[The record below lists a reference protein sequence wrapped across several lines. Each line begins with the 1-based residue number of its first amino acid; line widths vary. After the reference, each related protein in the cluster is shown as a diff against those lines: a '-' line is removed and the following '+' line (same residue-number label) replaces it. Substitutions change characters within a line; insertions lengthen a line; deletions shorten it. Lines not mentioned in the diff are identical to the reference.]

1 MANQNQNSQSSRKPN
16 VSPTGTKRFQSRRLY
31 LQMLTLFAVVLAACL
46 GISIFFRVDTI
57 SVSGAERYTAW
68 TVAEASGIQQ
78 GDNLLFFGR
87 AGAQVKIRQA
97 LPYVEKVRIGI
108 RLPGTVLIEIE
119 EVSVAY
125 SIRDL
130 DGSWWLITAQG
141 RVVEQVNSA
150 SAGNCTRIEGVT
162 LDSPVAGEQAVAWEQ
177 PQQTAQTEQSQI
189 TAQRSAD
196 LLQAALEIAVQLER
210 CELMGEAA
218 SIHVEDMQQLYLW
231 YGSRFQVKLGDSAD
245 MDSKIAAMKS
255 AVEQMGQFQSG
266 ILEVLLSD
274 GKWKIVYRQQ

>member
-1 MANQNQNSQSSRKPN
+1 MANQTQNSPSPRKPN
-16 VSPTGTKRFQSRRLY
+16 VSASGAKGFQSRRLY
-31 LQMLTLFAVVLAACL
+31 LQLLTLFAVALAVCL

-57 SVSGAERYTAW
+57 TVTGAERYNAW
-68 TVAEASGIQQ
+68 TVAQASGIEN

-119 EVSVAY
+119 EVPVVY

-130 DGSWWLITAQG
+130 DGSWWLITSQG

-150 SAGNCTRIEGVT
+150 SAVNCTSIEGVT
-162 LDSPVAGEQAVAWEQ
+162 LDNPVQGEQAVAWEQ
-177 PQQTAQTEQSQI
+177 PQQTDPSGQSVI

-196 LLQAALEIAVQLER
+196 LLQAALEIAQQLER
-210 CELMGEAA
+210 FELMGEAA
-218 SIHVEDMQQLYLW
+218 SIHVEDLQQLYLW
-231 YGSRFQVKLGDSAD
+231 YGSRFQVMLGDSSE

-266 ILEVLLSD
+266 ILEVLLNE
-274 GKWKIVYRQQ
+274 GKWKVVYRQQ